1 MGDEKPLDHNEA
13 TQLKRTKTNEEMEA
27 FAAREQKE
35 VQQQLEMGAKE
46 RGGDVGQIQ
55 AKV

>member
-1 MGDEKPLDHNEA
+1 MGNEKPLDHNEA
-13 TQLKRTKTNEEMEA
+13 TQLKRTKTNEEMEE
-27 FAAREQKE
+27 FAARERME
-35 VQQQLEMGAKE
+35 VQRQLEMGAKE

>member
-13 TQLKRTKTNEEMEA
+13 TQLQRTKTIEEDD
-27 FAAREQKE
+27 FAAREHREGQR
-35 VQQQLEMGAKE
+35 QMDMAAKE
-46 RGGDVGQIQ
+46 RTGEIGQIQ

>member
-13 TQLKRTKTNEEMEA
+13 TQLKRTKTNEEMEE
-27 FAAREQKE
+27 FAARERKE
-35 VQQQLEMGAKE
+35 VQRQLEMGAKE

-55 AKV
+55 VKV

>member
-13 TQLKRTKTNEEMEA
+13 TQLKRTKTNELDE
-27 FAAREQKE
+27 FAARERRELQR
-35 VQQQLEMGAKE
+35 QLEMAARE
-46 RGGDVGQIQ
+46 RTGDLGQIQ

>member
-13 TQLKRTKTNEEMEA
+13 TQLERTKTNEEMEE
-27 FAAREQKE
+27 FAARERKE
-35 VQQQLEMGAKE
+35 AQHQLEMGAKE
-46 RGGDVGQIQ
+46 RGADVGQIQ